1 MLIFSHAALHRTA
14 IERRKQ
20 MNLGMKLVLL
30 TALLVGIAAFGP
42 GFCLSR
48 GAVQQKTVAMS
59 QPQVVRQSIIKVHTE
74 HGVVTLPGTADSWDD
89 VENAIFIADS
99 IADLQV
105 ANGAVPS
112 RISYE

>member
-1 MLIFSHAALHRTA
+1 
-14 IERRKQ
+14 
-20 MNLGMKLVLL
+20 MNLGIKLTLL
-30 TALLVGIAAFGP
+30 TALLMSIAAFGP
-42 GFCLSR
+42 QFCVSR
-48 GAVQQKTVAMS
+48 STLTPTSVAPS
-59 QPQVVRQSIIKVHTE
+59 QPQVMRQSIIKVHTE
-74 HGVVTLPGTADSWDD
+74 HGVITLPGSADSWDD